1 MATLAPPKVANDM
14 FGENS
19 LSAKQRASPISF
31 QTRPG
36 ICLRLYRYH
45 HGDPDKV
52 IAFAMVGRC
61 A

>member
-1 MATLAPPKVANDM
+1 M
-14 FGENS
+14 FMCGENS

-31 QTRPG
+31 QKRPG

-45 HGDPDKV
+45 HDDPDKV
-52 IAFAMVGRC
+52 IAFAMVCRC